1 MTDKELK
8 LLKVLAKKDK
18 KRKRGNSLTSS
29 ISQLSDDLEAK
40 LTNDVRILAKEKLHK
55 MEVD

>member
-18 KRKRGNSLTSS
+18 KRKRGHSFSSS

-40 LTNDVRILAKEKLHK
+40 LTNEVRILAK
-55 MEVD
+55 